1 MAKSN
6 TTADLAELTE
16 LAQRARHIVDSAAD
30 DAALDRL
37 RQMTVELQSEIRHV
51 AKKFTAAPG

>member
-6 TTADLAELTE
+6 TPDLAELTE
-16 LAQRARHIVDSAAD
+16 LAQRARNIVDSAAD

-51 AKKFTAAPG
+51 AKKFAAAPG